1 MKIVIYVVFFVMI
14 IGTIYFFT
22 KIIKDSKKN
31 LLKTMLKNNDISNE
45 TYLKYLE
52 KL

>member
-1 MKIVIYVVFFVMI
+1 MKIVIYVIFSLVI
-14 IGTIYFFT
+14 IGSIYFFI
-22 KIIKDSKKN
+22 KIIKDSKKD

-45 TYLKYLE
+45 TFMKYLE

>member
-1 MKIVIYVVFFVMI
+1 MKIVVYI
-14 IGTIYFFT
+14 ILFLGLLATLYFFI
-22 KIIKDSKKN
+22 KIIKDSKKD
-31 LLKTMLKNNDISNE
+31 LLKTMLRNNDISNE

>member
-1 MKIVIYVVFFVMI
+1 MKIVVYI
-14 IGTIYFFT
+14 ILFLGLLATLYFFI
-22 KIIKDSKKN
+22 KIIKDSKKD

>member
-1 MKIVIYVVFFVMI
+1 MKVIVYVIFGLAILAM
-14 IGTIYFFT
+14 IYFFT
-22 KIIKDSKKN
+22 KIIKDSKKD
-31 LLKTMLKNNDISNE
+31 LLKTLLKNNDITNE

>member
-1 MKIVIYVVFFVMI
+1 MKIIVYVIFLLVI
-14 IGTIYFFT
+14 LSLIYFFI
-22 KIIKDSKKN
+22 KIIKDSKKD

-45 TYLKYLE
+45 TYMKYLE